1 MVLYTWYISMQLCR
15 AYSYSCYICCIHC
28 NDYSCDN
35 CYNGYTGYNGYIGY
49 NCYNADRRMEA
60 VRPDCKMGVCPTSVG
75 KHGPG

>member
-15 AYSYSCYICCIHC
+15 AYSYSRYTCYIHC
-28 NDYSCDN
+28 SGNSRDI
-35 CYNGYTGYNGYIGY
+35 CYNDYIGY
-49 NCYNADRRMEA
+49 NCYDADRKMET